1 LRRFA
6 GICQAASRV
15 FIFDYGGTLLH
26 KEKYDIYI
34 KRQTLS
40 AIAGRKPSGERRVS
54 LSPFFPAKCA
64 HVLSLS
70 VSPAEDMMSA
80 IEKLSND
87 PLNVVVSD
95 WSPSFSKT

>member
-1 LRRFA
+1 VLVLCRFA

-40 AIAGRKPSGERRVS
+40 AIAGRKPSGGCIAGS
-54 LSPFFPAKCA
+54 SFP
-64 HVLSLS
+64 L
-70 VSPAEDMMSA
+70 
-80 IEKLSND
+80 
-87 PLNVVVSD
+87 
-95 WSPSFSKT
+95 T

>member
-1 LRRFA
+1 MRRAA

-40 AIAGRKPSGERRVS
+40 AISGRKPSSKYPLTHVD
-54 LSPFFPAKCA
+54 LMCNLFYCA
-64 HVLSLS
+64 YYCDT
-70 VSPAEDMMSA
+70 AEIMSA
-80 IEKLSND
+80 LEKLSND
-87 PLNVVVSD
+87 PLNVVVSITVQYIL
-95 WSPSFSKT
+95 SV

>member
-1 LRRFA
+1 VPVHFCRFA

-40 AIAGRKPSGERRVS
+40 AIAGRKPSGECSACSHTFQCSTR
-54 LSPFFPAKCA
+54 CA
-64 HVLSLS
+64 HSPLS
-70 VSPAEDMMSA
+70 VRTYF
-80 IEKLSND
+80 
-87 PLNVVVSD
+87 VVAQR
-95 WSPSFSKT
+95 T